1 MSNPVAIGLGEI
13 LLAAFCAPGP
23 SAQASSVSETLPS
36 VSPPSALPIQASA
49 SLVSSCRWEV
59 GDVSTSNIGE
69 TVVSYQTMKYKFNY
83 TPLVKFLNFIV
94 WYDTMKT
101 STLERQSISICSRQG
116 HALIP
121 PPSRV
126 IFVSCQGEKE
136 QLPTCS
142 IIALSPS
149 VTRLWS
155 GSSLLLMPI
164 VVGALWTPFGI
175 IESVSSTRLIR
186 IQFIVVTTTFT
197 IYQEAI
203 LAVMAVPQL
212 PATAAV

>member
-13 LLAAFCAPGP
+13 LLAALCAPGLT
-23 SAQASSVSETLPS
+23 ARASSVSETLLS

-116 HALIP
+116 PALIP

-126 IFVSCQGEKE
+126 IFALCQGEKE

>member
-1 MSNPVAIGLGEI
+1 MPEAFLHCSQSENIHWS
-13 LLAAFCAPGP
+13 AACA
-23 SAQASSVSETLPS
+23 SCQSRQFRLSSHCASHRGSLR
-36 VSPPSALPIQASA
+36 LHLM
-49 SLVSSCRWEV
+49 LVSNCRWEV
-59 GDVSTSNIGE
+59 GDVSTLNIGE

-142 IIALSPS
+142 IIALSPN
-149 VTRLWS
+149 VTRL
-155 GSSLLLMPI
+155 
-164 VVGALWTPFGI
+164 
-175 IESVSSTRLIR
+175 
-186 IQFIVVTTTFT
+186 
-197 IYQEAI
+197 
-203 LAVMAVPQL
+203 
-212 PATAAV
+212 

>member
-13 LLAAFCAPGP
+13 LLAALCAPGLT
-23 SAQASSVSETLPS
+23 ARASSVSETLL
-36 VSPPSALPIQASA
+36 SAFAPFCLAHTGQCVP
-49 SLVSSCRWEV
+49 VSSCRWEV

-116 HALIP
+116 PALIP

-126 IFVSCQGEKE
+126 IFALCQGEKE

-142 IIALSPS
+142 IIALSPN
-149 VTRLWS
+149 VTRL
-155 GSSLLLMPI
+155 
-164 VVGALWTPFGI
+164 
-175 IESVSSTRLIR
+175 
-186 IQFIVVTTTFT
+186 
-197 IYQEAI
+197 
-203 LAVMAVPQL
+203 
-212 PATAAV
+212 

>member
-1 MSNPVAIGLGEI
+1 MPLI
-13 LLAAFCAPGP
+13 F
-23 SAQASSVSETLPS
+23 
-36 VSPPSALPIQASA
+36 
-49 SLVSSCRWEV
+49 RWK
-59 GDVSTSNIGE
+59 IIFI
-69 TVVSYQTMKYKFNY
+69 VSYQTMKYKFNY

-116 HALIP
+116 PALIP

-126 IFVSCQGEKE
+126 IFAVCQGEKD

-186 IQFIVVTTTFT
+186 IQAAFPRVCNSHFSPSYHTT
-197 IYQEAI
+197 AGK
-203 LAVMAVPQL
+203 
-212 PATAAV
+212 

>member
-1 MSNPVAIGLGEI
+1 MY
-13 LLAAFCAPGP
+13 LLPT
-23 SAQASSVSETLPS
+23 VSIFYVQVELCH
-36 VSPPSALPIQASA
+36 IFRDYDG
-49 SLVSSCRWEV
+49 RWQIS
-59 GDVSTSNIGE
+59 DRGE
-69 TVVSYQTMKYKFNY
+69 TQHKYYGTKSLFVLPWILADEIIFIVSYQTMKYKFNY

-121 PPSRV
+121 PPSGV

-164 VVGALWTPFGI
+164 VVGALWTLLGLLSLYLLPDLS
-175 IESVSSTRLIR
+175 ESKLPSPMSVIHIFLRLTTPLPVSKWGCKLI
-186 IQFIVVTTTFT
+186 
-197 IYQEAI
+197 
-203 LAVMAVPQL
+203 LL
-212 PATAAV
+212 